1 MSEDEQ
7 INVAKAMMKMIS
19 RDNIIKGLIFI
30 ILAGVLGAI
39 AGAIFGHL
47 FQWGISM
54 GAYPEKYLGLS
65 MDRILRFVIG
75 AVSGGCGFLGLA
87 IAYELDIDEFIGISA
102 WVGGVIGFFIIPEI
116 GAITGAIFGT
126 IIGIVSHVWMFIL
139 FLLFEYTDRARK
151 RNIKGNK

>member
-1 MSEDEQ
+1 MNRSMSQ
-7 INVAKAMMKMIS
+7 RAMMKMIS

-39 AGAIFGHL
+39 AGAIFGHI

-65 MDRILRFVIG
+65 MDGILKFVIG
-75 AVSGGCGFLGLA
+75 VVSGGCGFLGLA
-87 IAYELDIDEFIGISA
+87 IAYEIDIDEFIGISA
-102 WVGGVIGFFIIPEI
+102 CVGGGIGFFIIPEI
-116 GAITGAIFGT
+116 GVITGVIFGT

-139 FLLFEYTDRARK
+139 FLFFDYADRARE
-151 RNIKGNK
+151 RD